1 MSPKWYGVFPAV
13 TTKFKSDFSLDWAA
27 MEKHIEAQIAAGV
40 HGIIVLGS
48 LGENGSLTASE
59 KQEVLKLAVS
69 VIKRHVP
76 VLSGVA
82 ETTTMAACEFVERA
96 SKSGADGFMV
106 LPAMQYVADRRETIT
121 HLRAVAK
128 ASDKPIMIYNNPV
141 SYRVDVTPEMFAEL
155 ADEPKFVAL
164 KESSDDLRR
173 LTDIRN
179 LTGDRYQI
187 FMGVDDLALESFVL
201 GADGWVAGLV
211 CAFPK
216 ETVALF
222 KLAKAGRIEEALKLY
237 RWFMPLL
244 HLDVSTK
251 FVQNIKLAEALAG
264 LGTETVRP
272 PRLPLVG
279 EERRRVEGLIQ
290 KALATRAAL
299 PQI

>member
-1 MSPKWYGVFPAV
+1 MSTKWAGVFPAV
-13 TTKFKSDFSLDWAA
+13 TTKFKPDFSLDLAA
-27 MEKHIEAQIAAGV
+27 MEKHIAAQLAAGV

-59 KQEVLKLAVS
+59 KQEVLELAVNVS
-69 VIKRHVP
+69 NHRVP

-82 ETTTMAACEFVERA
+82 ETTTKAACEFVERA
-96 SKSGADGFMV
+96 VKKGVDGFMV
-106 LPAMQYVADRRETIT
+106 LPAMQYVADRRETMT
-121 HLRAVAK
+121 HLRMVAK

-164 KESSDDLRR
+164 KESSDDIRR

-179 LTGDRYQI
+179 LVGERYQI

-222 KLAKAGRIEEALKLY
+222 ELTKAGRNEEALKLY

-251 FVQNIKLAEALAG
+251 FVQNIKLAEAMAG
-264 LGTETVRP
+264 LGTEHVRP
-272 PRLPLVG
+272 PRLPLAG
-279 EERRRVEGLIQ
+279 EERTRVEGIIR
-290 KALATRAAL
+290 KALETRPAL
-299 PQI
+299 PQT